1 MGVSVVIEGLYD
13 GIEEI
18 FDSLLLEKK
27 TSKEAEYRALL
38 LCLSIVDDYSLS
50 SFGEYHN
57 ITLGK

>member
-50 SFGEYHN
+50 SFGEYH
-57 ITLGK
+57 